1 MNSFKFLAKYLLLL
15 CISYTANAQ
24 VSATFSGI
32 TNGQTFCA
40 TQLPVALTAANPTGK
55 FSGPGVTNI
64 GTNLG
69 TGQFNPQVAGP
80 GNHTVNYSIGK
91 NFIKVAAGNRSSF
104 AIADDGSLWSWG
116 YPNFSTLGYTTSFN
130 AIQTIPR
137 RVQTSN
143 KWVEISSQ
151 AEHTLALQND
161 STLWAWGL
169 NNQGELGNGMTM
181 SGVNKIGTSK
191 WISISAGYFFSLAV
205 RSDGTLWAAG
215 NNTYGQLGLGNN
227 TPVTVFTQVG
237 TDTDWASVAAGEKFS
252 CAVKTNG
259 TLWSCGDN
267 EFGNLGNSTLTS
279 SNLFAQVGTAT
290 NWKSVSSGRG
300 ASVALKTNGTLW
312 SWGYNSF
319 GTLGIGTQVHSSIPV
334 QVGTDVWLKVT
345 IKELSVI
352 GLKPNGSI
360 WSWGFNVSGELGN
373 ASATPSVPVRV
384 GLDNDWVDVAMGQR
398 HSLALKSNGNVW
410 ACGQAQYGI
419 LGNGTNP
426 FPDQTL
432 LIETLTHDEASIS
445 VTVLEVPTTTN
456 THVVC
461 GSFTWRDGITYNS
474 NNSTASFI
482 VPNAATNGCDSIYYL
497 SLTVLPT
504 ITTNQSISKCES
516 YSINGNTY
524 TSSQIIKDTLFG
536 QASNGCDSIVV
547 TDLLIKYNTTST
559 FTHSVCKK
567 FTWINGVT
575 YTSSNNT
582 AQYIIPNSVGCD
594 SIITL
599 DLTILN
605 VGDLTVT
612 RIGTTLK
619 VASSG
624 AQYQWYDCSENQ
636 ISIIPFETEQS
647 FSPLWDG
654 SYLVIITANG
664 CVDTSDCFEFI
675 ALGTDKLSLNK
686 FSLFPNPSTD
696 GKFNFSTDFEV
707 VSMTFYDLTGRKV
720 NFEVDLINKTII
732 ANNLPQGTYFVHVL
746 TANGVIVREIVI

>member
-1 MNSFKFLAKYLLLL
+1 MNLFKISSISVLLL
-15 CISYTANAQ
+15 CISNYTNAQ
-24 VSATFSGI
+24 VSATFTGI
-32 TNGQTFCA
+32 TNGQSFCA
-40 TQLPVALTAANPTGK
+40 TELPVALTAANPTGK
-55 FSGPGVTNI
+55 FSGTGVSNI

-91 NFIKVAAGNRSSF
+91 NFIKVAAGRRTSF

-116 YPNFSTLGYTTSFN
+116 YPNDNALGYTNYLN
-130 AIQTIPR
+130 AAQNVPR

-143 KWVEISSQ
+143 NWTEISSQ
-151 AEHTLALQND
+151 NEHTMALQND
-161 STLWAWGL
+161 STLWTWGL
-169 NNQGELGNGMTM
+169 NSQGELGNGMTY

-205 RSDGTLWAAG
+205 KSDGTLWAAG

-237 TDTDWASVAAGEKFS
+237 TDTDWKSVAAGDNFS

-267 EFGNLGNSTLTS
+267 QYGNLGNGTLTS
-279 SNLFAQVGTAT
+279 SNLFTQVGVAT

-312 SWGYNSF
+312 SWGFNTF
-319 GTLGIGTQVHSSIPV
+319 GSLGIGTLVHSAVPV

-360 WSWGFNVSGELGN
+360 WSWGFNVAGELGN
-373 ASATPSVPVRV
+373 ASATRSVPVRI
-384 GLDNDWVDVAMGQR
+384 GLDTDWIDVAMGDR
-398 HSLALKSNGNVW
+398 HSHALKSNGNIW
-410 ACGQAQYGI
+410 SCGQAHFGI

-426 FPDQTL
+426 SQDQML
-432 LIETLTHDEASIS
+432 LIETITHDEAAIT
-445 VTVLEVPTTTN
+445 VTVLDVPTATN
-456 THVVC
+456 THVAC
-461 GSFTWRDGITYNS
+461 NSYTWRDGVTYNS
-474 NNSTASFI
+474 SNSTATFI

-497 SLTVLPT
+497 ALTVLPT
-504 ITTNQSISKCES
+504 ITKNQAISRCES
-516 YSINGNTY
+516 YTINGNTY

-536 QASNGCDSIVV
+536 QASNGCDSIVI
-547 TDLLIKYNTTST
+547 TDLLIKYNTNST

-567 FTWINGVT
+567 FTWVNGVT

-582 AQYIIPNSVGCD
+582 AQYILPNSVGCD

-605 VGDLTVT
+605 VGDLTIT
-612 RIGTTLK
+612 RSGANLISA
-619 VASSG
+619 VSG

-636 ISIIPFETEQS
+636 ISIIPFETEQT

-654 SYLVIITANG
+654 SYFVVITANG
-664 CVDTSDCFEFI
+664 CVDTTACYPYTI
-675 ALGTDKLSLNK
+675 AGTADLSANK
-686 FSLFPNPSTD
+686 FILFPNPSID
-696 GKFNFSTDFEV
+696 GKFNFSTDFEII
-707 VSMTFYDLTGRKV
+707 SMTFCDLTGRKV
-720 NFEVDLINKTII
+720 NFDVDLVNKII
-732 ANNLPQGTYFVHVL
+732 HGDNLPQGTYFVYVT
-746 TANGVIVREIVI
+746 TANGVIVREFVL